1 MFATSSLY
9 LTAVLCLDTGGAARA
24 SPLAGFNSWHGRRLP
39 HPRLVSLPPPEIVGA
54 LSSQD
59 LASSPLSGEFALI
72 KTTLD
77 LPGSPAIPGR
87 KIPQPAAPQLLA
99 AQRGGFLHDAR
110 LGQHKTQVASNKV
123 DLYKRIFLAAAAAAG
138 NANSA
143 DASEFHHESTS
154 HQIRHSPADYKIE
167 KQKTHSVDFATLTKQ
182 LFFKGG
188 RFHRQQGHTLFG
200 TSALTEDEGFSS
212 TRPLEPS
219 DYERPFQVSP
229 SDFPDSKAAG
239 LLAKGDSVN
248 SALMPPLP
256 PPPTGLLA
264 KGDSVNSAL
273 MPPLPP
279 PPTGLLAK
287 GDSVSSALML
297 PLPPPPTGLLAK
309 GDSVSSA
316 LMPPLPPTWTDENDD
331 GSATSAPSQEDDE
344 KTVVAM
350 MAEDNRMRG
359 AYDNKQKN
367 VKEVEEDYEGLEK
380 ERHLEAKKDGP
391 KTTDTPH
398 TDTLFRDNAAKVII
412 VQQIDYTEMKDEVE
426 GSSSGQLENTNL
438 EDGEK
443 EREHEKLS
451 KTAIF
456 KSETKLLNEKRKEN
470 ALDQKRERAKQ
481 NKELVEA
488 SPRGGHVAARVDA
501 TVVVSRDGAARSWR
515 EFVARAEG
523 EEKEGGARGGG
534 ILTLPVQAQ
543 DLRADECRAIP
554 FQQRVWVSG
563 CEPVL
568 VDNAFC
574 LGHCGSFH
582 VPRVGGTALAAS
594 CACLPAG
601 EVTRAVSLRCGSGAR
616 ATVMRRAI
624 GVVRGCACTA

>member
-9 LTAVLCLDTGGAARA
+9 LTAVLCLDTGARA
-24 SPLAGFNSWHGRRLP
+24 SPLAGLSSWHGHRLP
-39 HPRLVSLPPPEIVGA
+39 RPRLVSLHVPPPPEIVGA

-59 LASSPLSGEFALI
+59 LASSPLSGEFALL

-87 KIPQPAAPQLLA
+87 KIQQPAAPL
-99 AQRGGFLHDAR
+99 LHDAH

-123 DLYKRIFLAAAAAAG
+123 DLYKRIFLAAAAAG

-143 DASEFHHESTS
+143 DASEFHHEATS
-154 HQIRHSPADYKIE
+154 HQIRPADYTIE

-182 LFFKGG
+182 LFFKEG

-200 TSALTEDEGFSS
+200 TSAATEDEGFSS
-212 TRPLEPS
+212 TRRLEAS
-219 DYERPFQVSP
+219 DYERPFQVTS

-239 LLAKGDSVN
+239 LFAKGRHSGFVR
-248 SALMPPLP
+248 SPLMPPLP
-256 PPPTGLLA
+256 P
-264 KGDSVNSAL
+264 
-273 MPPLPP
+273 
-279 PPTGLLAK
+279 
-287 GDSVSSALML
+287 
-297 PLPPPPTGLLAK
+297 
-309 GDSVSSA
+309 
-316 LMPPLPPTWTDENDD
+316 PPTWTDENDD

-350 MAEDNRMRG
+350 MAEDNLLRG
-359 AYDNKQKN
+359 EYKNKQKN

-380 ERHLEAKKDGP
+380 ERHAEAKKDGP
-391 KTTDTPH
+391 KTTDALH
-398 TDTLFRDNAAKVII
+398 TDTLFRDNDAKVTI
-412 VQQIDYTEMKDEVE
+412 VQQIGYSAKNDEVE

-443 EREHEKLS
+443 VREHEKLS
-451 KTAIF
+451 RTAIF
-456 KSETKLLNEKRKEN
+456 KSETNLLNEKRKEN
-470 ALDQKRERAKQ
+470 ALDQKRERATQ
-481 NKELVEA
+481 NKEIVEG

-501 TVVVSRDGAARSWR
+501 TAVVSRDGAARSWR

-563 CEPVL
+563 CEPAL

-582 VPRVGGTALAAS
+582 VPRAGGTALAAS
-594 CACLPAG
+594 CACLPAAQ
-601 EVTRAVSLRCGSGAR
+601 VARAVSLRCGSGAR
-616 ATVMRRAI
+616 ATIRRRAI
-624 GVVRGCACTA
+624 SVVRGCACTA